1 MNQDTAVLLSWV
13 LAAALLLAA
22 VGLFLLWRALRAE
35 RERVAALLAE
45 QVDRDA
51 AVEDMIANLT
61 DNVLPAIGAAV
72 RRSDPDNPTVDL
84 PIVLER
90 TRIAELV
97 WQWTARCGEELL
109 KVATE
114 TRDRVRREGE
124 TETQLALATVESER
138 QTAVAQAEEMAQ
150 LAIARSEE
158 MAQITIAQTEEMAQ
172 LSIAQTEEAARVA
185 IAQAGESSRM
195 AVVEA
200 ADSAR
205 TQVEGSAREAT
216 SAAVRAFGASVVSL
230 GADVSQVLS
239 AALRKH
245 RNDETFE
252 TLTRIDHSVQQMI
265 RQAQSYVI
273 VCGGLPGRRWPQQ
286 SLTDVV
292 GGATGRVRD
301 YTRVRATELD
311 RPVISRVVEP
321 LVHTIATLLDNAL
334 RYSPPTSYVDIGF
347 QEGHHGIT
355 VIIDDAGVRMNPE
368 QLEETRRVLAG
379 DQIVDVHALGPTP
392 RVGFPGV
399 AALARRYGFSVYVDG
414 PNMYG
419 GMRAMVF
426 IPETL
431 LAAPT
436 PVVVAAPT
444 PVPVPV
450 PVPAPDPEPTLV
462 AMESVPQDLTT
473 GGLPKRRRRSASV
486 SAAATVRAVE
496 ADSGSARTDIAAA
509 WHSGSQR
516 GRAAA
521 FEHSEGMT
529 S

>member
-1 MNQDTAVLLSWV
+1 MNQDNAVLLSWV
-13 LAAALLLAA
+13 LAAALLFAV
-22 VGLFLLWRALRAE
+22 VGLLYLWRAVRAERGRVAALRAE
-35 RERVAALLAE
+35 QAERDV
-45 QVDRDA
+45 
-51 AVEDMIANLT
+51 AVENMIVNLT
-61 DNVLPAIGAAV
+61 ENVVPAIGAAV
-72 RRSDPDNPTVDL
+72 RRSDPENPTVDL
-84 PIVLER
+84 PIVLEQS
-90 TRIAELV
+90 RIAELV
-97 WQWTARCGEELL
+97 WQWTARCGEELQ
-109 KVATE
+109 KVAAE
-114 TRDRVRREGE
+114 TRDRVRREAE
-124 TETQLALATVESER
+124 TEVQLAVAAAESER
-138 QTAVAQAEEMAQ
+138 ETAVAQAEEMAQ
-150 LAIARSEE
+150 LAIAQ
-158 MAQITIAQTEEMAQ
+158 A
-172 LSIAQTEEAARVA
+172 EEAARVA
-185 IAQAGESSRM
+185 VAQAGEASRS
-195 AVVEA
+195 AIADA

-205 TQVEGSAREAT
+205 AQVEGSAREAT

-239 AALRKH
+239 AALRQH

-286 SLTDVV
+286 TLTDVV

-311 RPVISRVVEP
+311 RPVVSRVVEP
-321 LVHTIATLLDNAL
+321 LVHTVATLLDNAL

-379 DQIVDVHALGPTP
+379 DQIVDIHALGPTP

-399 AALARRYGFSVYVDG
+399 AALARRYGFSVYIDG

-426 IPETL
+426 IPEAL
-431 LAAPT
+431 LAAPAPT
-436 PVVVAAPT
+436 PVAVAAPT
-444 PVPVPV
+444 PVPAPARI
-450 PVPAPDPEPTLV
+450 PAPDPEPTVV
-462 AMESVPQDLTT
+462 AMDSVPQDLTA

-486 SAAATVRAVE
+486 SVAAPVRPVVVDDE
-496 ADSGSARTDIAAA
+496 TSARPDIAAA

>member
-1 MNQDTAVLLSWV
+1 MNQDNAVLLSWV
-13 LAAALLLAA
+13 LAATLVLTVAGLL
-22 VGLFLLWRALRAE
+22 FLWRAVRAE
-35 RERVAALLAE
+35 RRRIAALREE
-45 QVDRDA
+45 QAQRDV
-51 AVEDMIANLT
+51 AVEDMIVNLT
-61 DNVLPAIGAAV
+61 EKVVPAIGAAV

-84 PIVLER
+84 PVVLEQS
-90 TRIAELV
+90 RIADLV
-97 WQWTARCGEELL
+97 WQWTARCGEELQ
-109 KVATE
+109 KVAAE
-114 TRDRVRREGE
+114 TRELVRREAE
-124 TETQLALATVESER
+124 TETQLAIAQAQSER
-138 QTAVAQAEEMAQ
+138 ETAVAQAEEMAQ
-150 LAIARSEE
+150 LAISQA
-158 MAQITIAQTEEMAQ
+158 
-172 LSIAQTEEAARVA
+172 EEAARVA
-185 IAQAGESSRM
+185 IAQATEASRN
-195 AVVEA
+195 AVAEA

-205 TQVEGSAREAT
+205 AQVEDSAREAT

-239 AALRKH
+239 AALRQH

-286 SLTDVV
+286 TLTDVV

-311 RPVISRVVEP
+311 RPVVSRVVEP

-334 RYSPPTSYVDIGF
+334 RYSPPTSFVDIGF
-347 QEGHHGIT
+347 QEGHHGVT

-379 DQIVDVHALGPTP
+379 DQVVDIHALGPTP

-399 AALARRYGFSVYVDG
+399 AALSRRYGFSVYIDG

-431 LAAPT
+431 LAAPAPT
-436 PVVVAAPT
+436 PMTVAAPT
-444 PVPVPV
+444 PVPAPARI
-450 PVPAPDPEPTLV
+450 PAPDPEPTV
-462 AMESVPQDLTT
+462 VSMDSVPQDLTA
-473 GGLPKRRRRSASV
+473 GGLPKRRRRSATVSV
-486 SAAATVRAVE
+486 AAPVRPVAV
-496 ADSGSARTDIAAA
+496 DPTSARPDIAAA
-509 WHSGSQR
+509 WYSGSQR

>member
-1 MNQDTAVLLSWV
+1 MNQDNAVLLSWV
-13 LAAALLLAA
+13 LAAALVLAV
-22 VGLFLLWRALRAE
+22 VGLVLLWRSVRTE
-35 RERVAALLAE
+35 RGRVAALHEA
-45 QVDRDA
+45 QADRDVA
-51 AVEDMIANLT
+51 IEDMIANLT
-61 DNVLPAIGAAV
+61 ENVVPAIGAAV

-90 TRIAELV
+90 SRIAELV
-97 WQWTARCGEELL
+97 WQWTARCGEELQ
-109 KVATE
+109 KVAVE
-114 TRDRVRREGE
+114 TRDRVRREAE
-124 TETQLALATVESER
+124 TETQLARAQAESEA

-150 LAIARSEE
+150 MAVARSEE
-158 MAQITIAQTEEMAQ
+158 MAQRSEEMAQ
-172 LSIAQTEEAARVA
+172 LSIAQSEEATRVAVAQAAEAARLA
-185 IAQAGESSRM
+185 A
-195 AVVEA
+195 EA
-200 ADSAR
+200 ADAAR
-205 TQVEGSAREAT
+205 AHVEGSAREAT

-230 GADVSQVLS
+230 GADVSQGVS
-239 AALRKH
+239 AALRRH

-286 SLTDVV
+286 TLTDVV

-311 RPVISRVVEP
+311 RPVLSRVVEP
-321 LVHTIATLLDNAL
+321 LVHTIATLRDKAL
-334 RYSPPTSYVDIGF
+334 RYSPPTSFVDIGF

-379 DQIVDVHALGPTP
+379 DQLVDIHALGPTP

-399 AALARRYGFSVYVDG
+399 AALSRRYGFSVYIDG

-431 LAAPT
+431 LAAPAPIAVPA
-436 PVVVAAPT
+436 PVPA
-444 PVPVPV
+444 PVPVPT
-450 PVPAPDPEPTLV
+450 PDPEPTLV
-462 AMESVPQDLTT
+462 AMDSVSHDLTP

-486 SAAATVRAVE
+486 SVAAPVRAVE
-496 ADSGSARTDIAAA
+496 ADTGAPARPDIAAA

>member
-13 LAAALLLAA
+13 LAAALLLAV
-22 VGLFLLWRALRAE
+22 VGLVLLWRAVRAE
-35 RERVAALLAE
+35 REQVAALRAE
-45 QVDRDA
+45 QGDRDA
-51 AVEDMIANLT
+51 AVEEMIANLT

-124 TETQLALATVESER
+124 TDTQLALAAVESER

-150 LAIARSEE
+150 LAIARAEE
-158 MAQITIAQTEEMAQ
+158 AAQ
-172 LSIAQTEEAARVA
+172 LTVAQTEEAARVA

-200 ADSAR
+200 ADAAR
-205 TQVEGSAREAT
+205 SQVESSAREAT

-436 PVVVAAPT
+436 PVVVAAPI
-444 PVPVPV
+444 PVPAPA

-462 AMESVPQDLTT
+462 AMESVSQDLTT

-496 ADSGSARTDIAAA
+496 AESGSARTDIAAA

>member
-1 MNQDTAVLLSWV
+1 MNQDNAVLLSWV
-13 LAAALLLAA
+13 LATALVLAV
-22 VGLFLLWRALRAE
+22 VGLLLLWRAVRAE
-35 RERVAALLAE
+35 RGRVAALRAE
-45 QVDRDA
+45 QTDRDA
-51 AVEDMIANLT
+51 AVEEMIANLT

-114 TRDRVRREGE
+114 TRDRVRREAE
-124 TETQLALATVESER
+124 TETQLALAQVESER

-150 LAIARSEE
+150 LAIAQ
-158 MAQITIAQTEEMAQ
+158 A
-172 LSIAQTEEAARVA
+172 EEAARVA
-185 IAQAGESSRM
+185 VAQAN
-195 AVVEA
+195 EA
-200 ADSAR
+200 ARTAADEAAAAAR
-205 TQVEGSAREAT
+205 AQVESTARDAT

-286 SLTDVV
+286 TLTDVV

-321 LVHTIATLLDNAL
+321 LVHTLATLLDNAL
-334 RYSPPTSYVDIGF
+334 RYSPPTSFVDIGF
-347 QEGHHGIT
+347 QEGHHGVT

-379 DQIVDVHALGPTP
+379 DQVVDIHALGPTP

-399 AALARRYGFSVYVDG
+399 AALARRYGFSIYIDG

-431 LAAPT
+431 LAAPA
-436 PVVVAAPT
+436 PAVVAAPT
-444 PVPVPV
+444 PVPAPA
-450 PVPAPDPEPTLV
+450 PAPAPDPEPTVV
-462 AMESVPQDLTT
+462 AMDSAPTDLTP
-473 GGLPKRRRRSASV
+473 GGLPKRRRRSATVSV
-486 SAAATVRAVE
+486 AATVRAVE
-496 ADSGSARTDIAAA
+496 ADSGSARPEIAAA
-509 WHSGSQR
+509 WYSGSRR

>member
-1 MNQDTAVLLSWV
+1 MNQDNAVLLSWV
-13 LAAALLLAA
+13 LAAALVLAV
-22 VGLFLLWRALRAE
+22 VGVVFLWRALRAE
-35 RERVAALLAE
+35 RGRVAAVREE

-51 AVEDMIANLT
+51 AVEAMIANLT
-61 DNVLPAIGAAV
+61 ENVVPAIGAAV
-72 RRSDPDNPTVDL
+72 RRSDPDNPTVNL
-84 PIVLER
+84 PVVLEQS
-90 TRIAELV
+90 RIAELV
-97 WQWTARCGEELL
+97 WQWTARCGEELQ

-114 TRDRVRREGE
+114 TAERVARERAN
-124 TETQLALATVESER
+124 ETQLALAEAESSRES
-138 QTAVAQAEEMAQ
+138 AIAQIEEMAQ
-150 LAIARSEE
+150 LAIAQ
-158 MAQITIAQTEEMAQ
+158 A
-172 LSIAQTEEAARVA
+172 EEAARVSV
-185 IAQAGESSRM
+185 AQSNENARA
-195 AVVEA
+195 AVADA

-205 TQVEGSAREAT
+205 AQVEGAARDAT

-230 GADVSQVLS
+230 GADVSQVVS
-239 AALRKH
+239 AALRRH

-301 YTRVRATELD
+301 YTRVRSGELD
-311 RPVISRVVEP
+311 RPVVSRVVEP

-334 RYSPPTSYVDIGF
+334 RYSPPTSFVDIGF
-347 QEGHHGIT
+347 QEGHHGVT
-355 VIIDDAGVRMNPE
+355 VIVDDAGVRMNPE

-379 DQIVDVHALGPTP
+379 DQVVDIHALGPTP

-399 AALARRYGFSVYVDG
+399 AALARRYGFSVYIDG

-431 LAAPT
+431 LAAPAAAQPTAPAAVPT
-436 PVVVAAPT
+436 PAPVPMTVAAPA
-444 PVPVPV
+444 
-450 PVPAPDPEPTLV
+450 PVPAPTRLPSPDPEPTVV
-462 AMESVPQDLTT
+462 AMDSVAPQELTS
-473 GGLPKRRRRSASV
+473 GGLPRRRRRSATV
-486 SAAATVRAVE
+486 ALATAGPDAADATA
-496 ADSGSARTDIAAA
+496 SARPDIAAA

-521 FEHSEGMT
+521 YEHSEGMT

>member
-13 LAAALLLAA
+13 LAAALLLAV
-22 VGLFLLWRALRAE
+22 VGLFLLWRAVRAE
-35 RERVAALLAE
+35 RERVAALRAE

-51 AVEDMIANLT
+51 AIEEMIANLT

-138 QTAVAQAEEMAQ
+138 QTAVAHAEETAQMAIAQAEEMAQ
-150 LAIARSEE
+150 L
-158 MAQITIAQTEEMAQ
+158 T
-172 LSIAQTEEAARVA
+172 IAQTEEAARVA

-200 ADSAR
+200 ADDAR
-205 TQVEGSAREAT
+205 TQVESSAREAT

-301 YTRVRATELD
+301 YTRVRSTELD

-436 PVVVAAPT
+436 PVVVAAPI
-444 PVPVPV
+444 PVPAPA

-462 AMESVPQDLTT
+462 AMESVSQDLTT
-473 GGLPKRRRRSASV
+473 GGLPKRRRRSATVSV
-486 SAAATVRAVE
+486 AATVRAVE

-521 FEHSEGMT
+521 YDHSEGMT